1 MNGREDDCFGGEA
14 LFQAID
20 KDFVGFFGVLLVF
33 EGRFP
38 REGVF
43 VEPLKEGDVHEGSF
57 ISELRSVEMEIGKAW
72 DDELSAMVDE
82 LLALKSFWEGFRGSN
97 DFAIFDMKVA
107 VMDGD
112 EFIKAFVICD
122 VAFDDVFHFLSFLIE
137 KAP

>member
-1 MNGREDDCFGGEA
+1 M
-14 LFQAID
+14 
-20 KDFVGFFGVLLVF
+20 LLVF
-33 EGRFP
+33 EGRFSW
-38 REGVF
+38 EGVF
-43 VEPLKEGDVHEGSF
+43 VEPLKESDIHKGAFVG
-57 ISELRSVEMEIGKAW
+57 ELRSMEMEIGKTW

-82 LLALKSFWEGFRGSN
+82 LLVLKSFWEGFRGSN

-122 VAFDDVFHFLSFLIE
+122 VAFDDVFHVLSFLIE